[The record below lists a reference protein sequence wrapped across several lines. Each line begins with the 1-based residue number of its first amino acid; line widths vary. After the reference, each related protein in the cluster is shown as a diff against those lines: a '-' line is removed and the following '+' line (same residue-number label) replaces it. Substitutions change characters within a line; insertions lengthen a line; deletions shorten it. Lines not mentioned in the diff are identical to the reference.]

1 MECTKKGAS
10 GNKIIKVKVCPAVS
24 AAGAAMAKAGVFST
38 EQLLPRRNRSLD
50 LTGVAA
56 QLKGKTVL
64 VTGAAG
70 SIGSEICRQVLSLGC
85 DRLLALDI
93 HENGLFYLEQDLKR
107 RGFPQNY
114 VLCAGSVQDKGR
126 VAAIMEHYRPSIIY
140 HAAAYKHVPMM
151 EHNPGEAIKNNF
163 LGTLYTAQAAKA
175 QGAEC
180 FILISTDKAV
190 NPANIMGATKRM
202 CELAVKALNGGKGT
216 CFAAVRFGN
225 VLGSAGSVVPVF
237 QEQIKAG
244 GPVTIT
250 HKEMRRYFMTIPEAV
265 SLVLDAGR
273 LAQGGEVFMLDMGQP
288 VKIYDLA
295 CRMIRLRGL
304 EPGRDIPIVFTG
316 PRPGEK
322 LYEEMTTAD
331 EVTERTEN
339 NQIYVNRSPGV
350 ELAQVLAAAAY
361 FEQGVDV
368 LAPREMLRH
377 VRALIPTYNP
387 TID

>member
-1 MECTKKGAS
+1 M
-10 GNKIIKVKVCPAVS
+10 
-24 AAGAAMAKAGVFST
+24 
-38 EQLLPRRNRSLD
+38 
-50 LTGVAA
+50 
-56 QLKGKTVL
+56 
-64 VTGAAG
+64 
-70 SIGSEICRQVLSLGC
+70 
-85 DRLLALDI
+85 
-93 HENGLFYLEQDLKR
+93 EQDLKR

-250 HKEMRRYFMTIPEAV
+250 HKDMRRYFMTIPEAV

-339 NQIYVNRSPGV
+339 NQIYVNRSPGA

-377 VRALIPTYNP
+377 VRALVPTYNP